1 MNVDLRKENDVVI
14 VDFDGSLVVGVA
26 DEIVSNVVT
35 ELLADGY
42 LKILLNLSKVDYVDS
57 SGLGDIVQS
66 YKMVERGG
74 GAIKLLRPQDRVRRT
89 LHLSNLLPLFEVFE
103 NEDEALQSFRQS
115 EAAPEQGT
123 A

>member
-42 LKILLNLSKVDYVDS
+42 TKILLNLSKVDYVDS

-74 GAIKLLRPQDRVRRT
+74 GAVKLLRPQDRVRRT

-103 NEDEALQSFRQS
+103 HEDEALASFGQS
-115 EAAPEQGT
+115 EAKSSGT

>member
-1 MNVDLRKENDVVI
+1 MNVDLRKEEDVVI

-57 SGLGDIVQS
+57 SGLGDVVQS
-66 YKMVERGG
+66 YKMAERGG
-74 GAIKLLRPQDRVRRT
+74 GVIKLLRPQDRVRRT

-103 NEDEALQSFRQS
+103 NEDEALASFRET
-115 EAAPEQGT
+115 EAASQQG